1 MPGPAAAPHPA
12 AGTGLKTQGGEEKRP
27 EIPAN
32 GAGAGV
38 VVHHGA
44 KIYLHFLKNLSMKKA

>member
-12 AGTGLKTQGGEEKRP
+12 AGTGLKTRGGKEKRL

-32 GAGAGV
+32 GAGAGG

-44 KIYLHFLKNLSMKKA
+44 RIASIF